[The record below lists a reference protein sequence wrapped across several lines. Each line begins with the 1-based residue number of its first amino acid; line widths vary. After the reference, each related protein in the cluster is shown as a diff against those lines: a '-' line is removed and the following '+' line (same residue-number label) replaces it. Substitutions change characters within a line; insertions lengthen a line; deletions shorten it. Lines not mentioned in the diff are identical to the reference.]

1 MEATLQEL
9 TEANKKLRMALTQQ
23 GTEKDLEM
31 LQKLEQLK
39 RDNLF
44 QLKQMKAKLLAQN
57 DEQLQT
63 TTKLTILQNMQLT
76 TELDYQ
82 SRQTED
88 LIMKNQKMKEQID
101 SLKRDI
107 AIHKDVEKELAKR
120 SQFSQQVIKRLRQE
134 NKKLELG
141 NQTAFSTDMAVAFGN
156 TRNARGNKTQTVRT
170 TKNEFNGD
178 AEDLVGFL
186 ENKLDNHEKNLQT
199 KQHEYEQ
206 LLQDHFDLQE
216 KFSLTCQKYKRAA
229 YLLSEFLE
237 ETLNGSPQLLMKE
250 SEINLDLEKVQ
261 QTEFTKLDKEDKI
274 SLLLVLL
281 KQLQPFI
288 SAHTLTVAPPQGQ
301 NARSNK
307 SIDNS
312 GKKAQAMPLS
322 TRNARKQMFGQSES
336 EDGLGAMLANVN
348 V

>member
-156 TRNARGNKTQTVRT
+156 TRNARGNKTQT
-170 TKNEFNGD
+170 
-178 AEDLVGFL
+178 
-186 ENKLDNHEKNLQT
+186 
-199 KQHEYEQ
+199 
-206 LLQDHFDLQE
+206 
-216 KFSLTCQKYKRAA
+216 
-229 YLLSEFLE
+229 
-237 ETLNGSPQLLMKE
+237 
-250 SEINLDLEKVQ
+250 
-261 QTEFTKLDKEDKI
+261 
-274 SLLLVLL
+274 
-281 KQLQPFI
+281 
-288 SAHTLTVAPPQGQ
+288 
-301 NARSNK
+301 
-307 SIDNS
+307 
-312 GKKAQAMPLS
+312 
-322 TRNARKQMFGQSES
+322 
-336 EDGLGAMLANVN
+336 
-348 V
+348 